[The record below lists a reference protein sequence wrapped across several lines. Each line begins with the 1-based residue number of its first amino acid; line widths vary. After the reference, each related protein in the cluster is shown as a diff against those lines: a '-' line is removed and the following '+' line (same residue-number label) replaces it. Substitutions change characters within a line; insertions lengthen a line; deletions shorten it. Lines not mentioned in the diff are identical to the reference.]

1 MKLGNKVN
9 SDLQIV
15 LTLKGFK
22 EQLEKSDNDWKR
34 RKEREKRKVA
44 TQTWMDNVRIDE
56 FEPEWFR
63 PDEDSDDGHLDD
75 QLKDKERIRDR
86 QTNL

>member
-1 MKLGNKVN
+1 
-9 SDLQIV
+9 
-15 LTLKGFK
+15 
-22 EQLEKSDNDWKR
+22 
-34 RKEREKRKVA
+34 
-44 TQTWMDNVRIDE
+44 MDNVRIDE